1 MKKSLLTIG
10 LCSLVMVL
18 TSFTTPETDPVVTID
33 ANGNVEVVS
42 TVATQEINKKDVTS
56 SSIAMS
62 NKKVEIIGSG
72 STGGNKKV
80 DEMPNQDPSF
90 LDKVKDWWNGL

>member
-18 TSFTTPETDPVVTID
+18 ASFTTTETDPIVTID

-42 TVATQEINKKDVTS
+42 TVATKEINKKDVIS
-56 SSIAMS
+56 SSIIMT
-62 NKKVEIIGSG
+62 NKKVDIIGAG

-80 DEMPNQDPSF
+80 DEPDPTF
-90 LDKVKDWWNGL
+90 LDKVKDWWNSL

>member
-10 LCSLVMVL
+10 LFSLVMTL

-42 TVATQEINKKDVTS
+42 TIASQENNKKNITS
-56 SSIAMS
+56 SSIVMS

-90 LDKVKDWWNGL
+90 LDKVKVWWNGL

>member
-18 TSFTTPETDPVVTID
+18 TSFTTPETDPIVTID
-33 ANGNVEVVS
+33 ANGNVEVVN
-42 TVATQEINKKDVTS
+42 TVATQEMNKKDITS
-56 SSIAMS
+56 SSIVMS

-72 STGGNKKV
+72 SAGGNKKV
-80 DEMPNQDPSF
+80 DEMPKEDPSL
-90 LDKVKDWWNGL
+90 LDKIKDWWNSL

>member
-1 MKKSLLTIG
+1 
-10 LCSLVMVL
+10 MVL
-18 TSFTTPETDPVVTID
+18 ASFTTPETDPVVTID

-56 SSIAMS
+56 SSMAMS
-62 NKKVEIIGSG
+62 NKKVEIIGAG

>member
-1 MKKSLLTIG
+1 
-10 LCSLVMVL
+10 MVL
-18 TSFTTPETDPVVTID
+18 ASFTTPETDPVVTID

-62 NKKVEIIGSG
+62 NKKVEIIGAG
-72 STGGNKKV
+72 SAGNNKKV

>member
-18 TSFTTPETDPVVTID
+18 TSFTTTETDPIVTID

-42 TVATQEINKKDVTS
+42 TVATKEINKKDVIS
-56 SSIAMS
+56 SSIIMT
-62 NKKVEIIGSG
+62 NKKVDIIGAG

-80 DEMPNQDPSF
+80 DEPDPTF
-90 LDKVKDWWNGL
+90 LDKVKDWWNSL

>member
-1 MKKSLLTIG
+1 MKKSILTIG

-33 ANGNVEVVS
+33 ANGNVEVVN
-42 TVATQEINKKDVTS
+42 TVAAQEMNKKDITS
-56 SSIAMS
+56 SSIVMS
-62 NKKVEIIGSG
+62 NRKVEIIGSG

-80 DEMPNQDPSF
+80 DEPDPTF
-90 LDKVKDWWNGL
+90 LDKVKDWWNSL

>member
-1 MKKSLLTIG
+1 MKKSILTIG

-33 ANGNVEVVS
+33 ANGNVEVVN
-42 TVATQEINKKDVTS
+42 QEINKKDVTS
-56 SSIAMS
+56 SSIVMS

-80 DEMPNQDPSF
+80 DEMPNQDPSL
-90 LDKVKDWWNGL
+90 LDKIKDWWNGL

>member
-1 MKKSLLTIG
+1 
-10 LCSLVMVL
+10 MVL
-18 TSFTTPETDPVVTID
+18 TSFTTVETDPVVTID

-42 TVATQEINKKDVTS
+42 TTGTKKDVTS
-56 SSIAMS
+56 SSLIVS
-62 NKKVEIIGSG
+62 NKKVDIVGAG